1 MDKVILPNTWLRYG
15 RHLLDPIMLIK
26 RSGVK
31 NFKITQKKSYQ
42 DVIILEFNDNSYAK
56 MVLKRMLTSI

>member
-1 MDKVILPNTWLRYG
+1 
-15 RHLLDPIMLIK
+15 MLIK

-56 MVLKRMLTSI
+56 WFSKRNVNFNLKISIKLKILIKLKH